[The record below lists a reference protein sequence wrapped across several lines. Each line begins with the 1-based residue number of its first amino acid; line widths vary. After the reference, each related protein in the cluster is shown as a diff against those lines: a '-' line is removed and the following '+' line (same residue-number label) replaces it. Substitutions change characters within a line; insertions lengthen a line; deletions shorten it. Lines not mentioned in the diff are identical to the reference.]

1 MRKIYTILTIC
12 CALVA
17 CKKIDVNFTYA
28 PEAPRAGEKVQ
39 FTNNSSS
46 GEDWEWTFGD
56 GSTSTM
62 KSPSHIYKQPGTYR
76 VMLKVDN
83 KNSLIA
89 TQELTVYDTIPTF
102 TCSDSVFYVYQ
113 DYTFTACVYNPYNY
127 TISYLWSDCS
137 TESSLSLYF
146 REAGQTKL
154 SLRVVLNNDTT
165 FIEKT
170 IDVLDRATNAVLLRT
185 ADGDYRQRIFGDRAE
200 PAKLDAGAKALL
212 DAEQDTMQI
221 YNGYA
226 FYLSDLQT
234 VFPNLN
240 GFHIANRKIY
250 YRANGLWV
258 ANIDGAYPVQI
269 DTLGCAYMTLDT
281 KDNRIYWANSEG
293 VWYMPFVGSDNNK
306 FVSTPEQLNTMT
318 NVIKLA
324 ADGEPK

>member
-1 MRKIYTILTIC
+1 MKRIYTVLTIC

-56 GSTSTM
+56 GSTSTI
-62 KSPSHIYKQPGTYR
+62 KSPSHVYKQPGTYR

-83 KNSLIA
+83 KSSLTA

-102 TCSDSVFYVYQ
+102 TCADSIFYVYK

-127 TISYLWSDCS
+127 NISYLWSDSS
-137 TESSLSLYF
+137 TEASLSLYF

-170 IDVLDRATNAVLLRT
+170 IDVLDRATNSVLLRT

-200 PAKLDAGAKALL
+200 AVKRDASAKTLL

-226 FYLSDLQT
+226 FYLSDLKT
-234 VFPNLN
+234 VFPNLE

>member
-1 MRKIYTILTIC
+1 MTCYFTQPDDSAQVQLNMTINGVLFEITKRFYIQ
-12 CALVA
+12 
-17 CKKIDVNFTYA
+17 DVDT
-28 PEAPRAGEKVQ
+28 R
-39 FTNNSSS
+39 S
-46 GEDWEWTFGD
+46 
-56 GSTSTM
+56 
-62 KSPSHIYKQPGTYR
+62 
-76 VMLKVDN
+76 
-83 KNSLIA
+83 
-89 TQELTVYDTIPTF
+89 VYI
-102 TCSDSVFYVYQ
+102 
-113 DYTFTACVYNPYNY
+113 
-127 TISYLWSDCS
+127 
-137 TESSLSLYF
+137 
-146 REAGQTKL
+146 R
-154 SLRVVLNNDTT
+154 
-165 FIEKT
+165 T
-170 IDVLDRATNAVLLRT
+170 IDT
-185 ADGDYRQRIFGDRAE
+185 DYSQRIFGDRAE
-200 PAKLDAGAKALL
+200 AVKRDASAKTLL

-226 FYLSDLQT
+226 FYLSDLKT
-234 VFPNLN
+234 VFPNLE